1 MLEMIL
7 SPRKAERHSWE
18 MFFVGLVYSA
28 LAVFLVNWFFGKDVV
43 MAKYM
48 GILIVTFTVMFCI
61 PFIYFLF
68 RVEEK
73 RDLMAEGV
81 FRVFKEHQKG
91 LRALMW
97 LFLGILIGYSIMYS
111 IFPKENFA
119 AQIETYC
126 SINRPNNFDA
136 CITQYG
142 VGAGKITGNFG
153 STDRFLAIFSNNIYV
168 LIFTVV
174 FSLIFGAGGIFILA
188 WNASVIAAAIGIYT
202 NSQLNQLPL
211 GLGRYMIHG
220 IPEIAAYFFGALA
233 GGILSIAITKR
244 DYKGDRFWDI
254 LQDVLNLVII
264 AVIILII
271 AAAVEVYITPKLF

>member
-7 SPRKAERHSWE
+7 SPRKAERKPWE
-18 MFFVGLVYSA
+18 MFFIGAFYAA
-28 LAVFLVNWFFGKDVV
+28 LSVILVNWFFGKDIV

-68 RVEEK
+68 RAEER
-73 RDLMAEGV
+73 RDLLTNGIFKI
-81 FRVFKEHQKG
+81 FREHQRG

-97 LFLGILIGYSIMYS
+97 LFLGILIGYSIMYMVL
-111 IFPKENFA
+111 PKENFS

-126 SINRPNNFDA
+126 SINRPSNFET
-136 CITQYG
+136 CVNEY
-142 VGAGKITGNFG
+142 TGDIAKTTGFSI

-168 LIFTVV
+168 LIFTIV

-188 WNASVIAAAIGIYT
+188 WNASVIAAAIGIFT
-202 NSQLNQLPL
+202 KSQLNQLPF
-211 GLGRYMIHG
+211 GLLRYMIHG

-233 GGILSIAITKR
+233 GGILSIAIIKR
-244 DYKGDRFWDI
+244 DYKRDRFWDI
-254 LQDVLNLVII
+254 IQDVLNLVIV
-264 AVIILII
+264 AVIKPQLKI
-271 AAAVEVYITPKLF
+271 